1 MTTLERKRLAENPKY
16 IKDDIIEITAHYK
29 SGPGLKDLKPGKYR
43 ITNFRRS
50 IMRVEHDMVYEF
62 VSTRSNS
69 SYKFVFSQNFIEI
82 NSKKV

>member
-43 ITNFRRS
+43 ITEFRRS
-50 IMRVEHDMVYEF
+50 IMRVDYDMVYEF
-62 VSTRSNS
+62 ISTRSNS
-69 SYKFVFSQNFIEI
+69 SYKFVFRQEFIET

>member
-1 MTTLERKRLAENPKY
+1 MTTLERKRLAENPRY
-16 IKDDIIEITAHYK
+16 IKDDVIEVTAYYK
-29 SGPGLKDLKPGKYR
+29 TGPGIKDLKPGKYQ

-50 IMRVEHDMVYEF
+50 LMRVEYHMVYEF

-69 SYKFVFSQNFIEI
+69 NYTFVFSQDFIET